1 MIVNKER
8 LATAAVAV
16 AFGAVAVVGGA
27 VALDGP
33 SKGVRYAAVGS
44 PVACL
49 EPTCGTP
56 TAVAAPTIEPV
67 PTSVTVDTLPSTG
80 TGSTR

>member
-1 MIVNKER
+1 MNR
-8 LATAAVAV
+8 QTLATAAVAV
-16 AFGAVAVVGGA
+16 VFGAVAVVGGA

-33 SKGVRYAAVGS
+33 SKGVRYAGEVGS
-44 PVACL
+44 PVACVDAS
-49 EPTCGTP
+49 CGTP
-56 TAVAAPTIEPV
+56 TAVALPTIEPV